1 MPTVKRIGGPV
12 NQSRGIQRGIGVAL
26 ATFVLIVAG
35 GLTGA
40 ASQAATGPTTLH
52 GVGVVTDTLVD
63 THRPTPA
70 HGPNP
75 ELPSRTL
82 VTTILYPAQDNTN
95 LGSPIQGATPDRSS
109 GPYPLIVFGHGLGA
123 TPQAYEALLS
133 RWAAAG
139 YVVAA
144 PLFPL
149 TNANTPGGLVPDDVF
164 NQPGD
169 MSFVISAVLEAS
181 AQNTGTLAGLVD
193 PHAVG
198 AAGHSEGAITTL
210 GFFNTCCRD
219 PRVKAAE
226 VLDGDPQAYASG
238 HYDYRG
244 APPMLLVHG
253 TADALLPYSQMV
265 GVFNSAKGPKGLLAL
280 NGAGHANWLTPS
292 STWFSSALQATTD
305 FFAAYL
311 RGDKAALTRIPA
323 AGQPGVSTMHF
334 VAKPGS
340 TTTIPTVPQT
350 KTDRHA
356 TVTPHTNLT
365 NGQTVTVTWSGYLP
379 GKVVNIVECSSN
391 SAAGCDIAT
400 GRILTPDPTG
410 KGTASLQIVEGQVGV
425 GVCDATHPGCEV
437 AVNDAGL
444 EADPAA
450 TIRLP
455 ITLAP

>member
-1 MPTVKRIGGPV
+1 V
-12 NQSRGIQRGIGVAL
+12 NQSRVIQRGIGAAL
-26 ATFVLIVAG
+26 AAFVLIVAG

-40 ASQAATGPTTLH
+40 ASDAATGATTPH
-52 GVGVVTDTLVD
+52 AVGVVTDTFVD

-75 ELPSRTL
+75 ELASRTL
-82 VTTILYPAQDNTN
+82 VTTIWYPAQGNAK
-95 LGSPIQGATPDRSS
+95 LGTPVQGAIADRSG

-123 TPQAYEALLS
+123 TPQAYEGLLS

-149 TNANTPGGLVPDDVF
+149 THANTPGGLVPDDVF

-169 MSFVISAVLEAS
+169 MSYVISAVLEAS
-181 AQNTGTLAGLVD
+181 AQNTGPLAGLVD
-193 PHAVG
+193 SHAVG
-198 AAGHSEGAITTL
+198 VAGHSEGAITTL

-219 PRVKAAE
+219 ARVKAAE
-226 VLDGDPQAYASG
+226 VLDGDPQAYAG
-238 HYDYRG
+238 GQYDYRG
-244 APPMLLVHG
+244 APPILLVHG

-265 GVFNSAKGPKGLLAL
+265 GVFNGAKGPKGLLAL
-280 NGAGHANWLTPS
+280 NGAGHGNWLAPS
-292 STWFSSALQATTD
+292 SKWFRSAFQATTD

-323 AGQPGVSTMHF
+323 DGQQGVSTMHF
-334 VAKPGS
+334 VPKPGS
-340 TTTIPTVPQT
+340 TTTIPTVPQP
-350 KTDRHA
+350 KTNRHA

-365 NGQTVTVTWSGYLP
+365 NGQTVTVHWSGYLP

-391 SAAGCDIAT
+391 SAAGCNIAG
-400 GRILTPDPTG
+400 GRLLTPDPTG

-425 GVCDATHPGCEV
+425 GVCDAAHPGCEV

-455 ITLAP
+455 ITFAP